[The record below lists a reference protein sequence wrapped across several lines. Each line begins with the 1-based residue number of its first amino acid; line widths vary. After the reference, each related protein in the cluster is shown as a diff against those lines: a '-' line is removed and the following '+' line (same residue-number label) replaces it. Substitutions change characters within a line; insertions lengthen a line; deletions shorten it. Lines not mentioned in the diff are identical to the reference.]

1 MGLEQ
6 LFLLVLVLL
15 AVFAQFLA
23 PRLRQRWEELARRAG
38 SAEAPGPRVKV
49 ALQAPRPRARVAEP
63 LAPSHSRR
71 TRRSP
76 APGPRR
82 PRALGSLADVRR
94 GIVLMTILGPCRAL
108 EAPESRRPGG
118 PG

>member
-6 LFLLVLVLL
+6 LFFLVLVL
-15 AVFAQFLA
+15 FAALVQFLA

-38 SAEAPGPRVKV
+38 SAEAPGPRVHV
-49 ALQAPRPRARVAEP
+49 APQAPRARLAEP
-63 LAPSHSRR
+63 PASSHSRR

-82 PRALGSLADVRR
+82 PRALGGLADVRR

-108 EAPESRRPGG
+108 ETPESHRPDSTG
-118 PG
+118 